1 MKFAK
6 KVSICWFLAFEKT
19 DFFLLDKELENA
31 NSGSISLSFSAT
43 IVILSKKLYF
53 LFLLTNKKNDG
64 DAIAPV
70 FVNAVAKSEGRQS
83 QKPGFN
89 WQEVQS

>member
-1 MKFAK
+1 M
-6 KVSICWFLAFEKT
+6 
-19 DFFLLDKELENA
+19 DKELENA
-31 NSGSISLSFSAT
+31 NSGNISLSLSAT

-70 FVNAVAKSEGRQS
+70 FVNAVAKNVAVARDAKAKSRVSIGKKFNHRRQLA
-83 QKPGFN
+83 
-89 WQEVQS
+89 